1 MKKKL
6 IFINFEIFARLF
18 RERFQFKQDLK
29 LLSVSQY
36 LDMPF
41 NNNTNYEYDEG
52 APLTGFLNDIKMNQD
67 KKNYNDNET
76 ERNLILPSGW
86 NKHQNELSLREKNAL
101 YKCVGYVIKTMRRQK
116 ICQDCML
123 ALGSKT
129 KRITKY
135 LKKNSYSGNILKILK
150 DGVFADPDY
159 QAIKFRRCCNI
170 KSKFA
175 QKLMVYRLKI
185 YTAKLKR
192 EIRIRQKMKW
202 SSKSHAMRDMV
213 QNLKQ

>member
-1 MKKKL
+1 
-6 IFINFEIFARLF
+6 
-18 RERFQFKQDLK
+18 
-29 LLSVSQY
+29 
-36 LDMPF
+36 
-41 NNNTNYEYDEG
+41 
-52 APLTGFLNDIKMNQD
+52 
-67 KKNYNDNET
+67 
-76 ERNLILPSGW
+76 
-86 NKHQNELSLREKNAL
+86 
-101 YKCVGYVIKTMRRQK
+101 
-116 ICQDCML
+116 
-123 ALGSKT
+123 
-129 KRITKY
+129 
-135 LKKNSYSGNILKILK
+135 LKILK

-159 QAIKFRRCCNI
+159 QAIKFQRT

>member
-1 MKKKL
+1 
-6 IFINFEIFARLF
+6 
-18 RERFQFKQDLK
+18 
-29 LLSVSQY
+29 
-36 LDMPF
+36 
-41 NNNTNYEYDEG
+41 
-52 APLTGFLNDIKMNQD
+52 LT
-67 KKNYNDNET
+67 
-76 ERNLILPSGW
+76 
-86 NKHQNELSLREKNAL
+86 EKNAL
-101 YKCVGYVIKTMRRQK
+101 YNCAGYVIKTMRKQK

-129 KRITKY
+129 KRITIRPYSKFVALKEYKAGCLFYVTDKTFQTAVLVEKAFSNLKKY

-175 QKLMVYRLKI
+175 LKLMVYRLKI

-192 EIRIRQKMKW
+192 EIRIRQKIKW

>member
-1 MKKKL
+1 
-6 IFINFEIFARLF
+6 
-18 RERFQFKQDLK
+18 
-29 LLSVSQY
+29 
-36 LDMPF
+36 
-41 NNNTNYEYDEG
+41 
-52 APLTGFLNDIKMNQD
+52 MNQD
-67 KKNYNDNET
+67 KKNYNDKET
-76 ERNLILPSGW
+76 ERNLILPSDW

-101 YKCVGYVIKTMRRQK
+101 YNCAGYVIKTMRKQK

-129 KRITKY
+129 KRITIRPYSKFVALKEYKAGCLFYVTDKTFQTAVLVEKAFSNLKKY

-150 DGVFADPDY
+150 DGVFADPDF

-175 QKLMVYRLKI
+175 LKLMVYCLKI

-192 EIRIRQKMKW
+192 EIRIRQKIKW